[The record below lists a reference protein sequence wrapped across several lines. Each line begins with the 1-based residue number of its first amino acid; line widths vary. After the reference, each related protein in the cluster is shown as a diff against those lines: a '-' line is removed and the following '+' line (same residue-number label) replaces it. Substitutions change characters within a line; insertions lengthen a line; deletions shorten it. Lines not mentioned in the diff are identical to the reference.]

1 MPKQTRHLAVL
12 AAAALAVTTLTAQA
26 AAHPSHR
33 AGTTLRTERVW
44 FTCHGAT
51 GLSQLDGAS
60 GWSAK
65 RPHGDGCASLDT
77 TQQSGTGGD
86 SVRDTVFTGT
96 YRGTLDR
103 LTLRLHGMSVFEP
116 DPIELSLGITVD
128 DKPVVP
134 WPTHVD
140 VTRDHDD
147 FEVATLSV
155 IDIGMLDKADATE
168 HDVTVTVG
176 MGGNVAA
183 RAWHWGSAD
192 APSGITFHSKQLAET
207 VVRAERDSQPPDDG
221 GEAPVPVGPMIA
233 AGPASQT
240 AGYYT
245 PLMAMAPD
253 TTLTFGNADQVVHD
267 VTARKLGPDGRPV
280 FQSKHTP
287 TGSASTVAG
296 AATLPPGSY
305 EFYCSLHPNMT
316 GTLHVVG
323 AG

>member
-1 MPKQTRHLAVL
+1 ML

-26 AAHPSHR
+26 AAQPSDY

-44 FTCHGAT
+44 FTCDGAT
-51 GLSQLDGAS
+51 GLSQIDGAS
-60 GWSAK
+60 TWSAK
-65 RPHGDGCASLDT
+65 RPGGDGCVSLDT
-77 TQQSGTGGD
+77 TQQADTGGD

-96 YRGTLDR
+96 YKGKLDR

-140 VTRDHDD
+140 VTRSHHE
-147 FEVATLSV
+147 FHVAKLSV
-155 IDIGMLDKADATE
+155 IDIGLLDQADAKK

-176 MGGNVAA
+176 MGGSLAA
-183 RAWHWGSAD
+183 RAWQWGSAN
-192 APSGITFHSKQLAET
+192 APSGITFHPAGLAET
-207 VVRAERDSQPPDDG
+207 IMRAERGSRPPGDG
-221 GEAPVPVGPMIA
+221 GDAPVPIGPVIA
-233 AGPASQT
+233 AGPASQA
-240 AGYYT
+240 AGYLT
-245 PLMAMAPD
+245 PLVAMVPD
-253 TTLTFGNADQVVHD
+253 TTLVFGNTDQVVHD
-267 VTARKLGPDGRPV
+267 VTARKLGSDGTPV

-287 TGSASTVAG
+287 TGSASTVEG
-296 AATLPPGSY
+296 AASLPPGSY

-323 AG
+323 TE